1 MYICIILIRCLSK
14 LGKLFIGTIVHSSEV
29 FIDTCNWLTKVQQYL
44 IELFLSQTKNPIKLF
59 WININYVWS
68 YSMVEYTPDQSVAK
82 WLFRDNC
89 TLTTRINYW
98 ISFPLIL
105 MFQIQWIKEVLLFQ
119 VDTSINE
126 AVYHSVVLEV
136 LIKCN
141 W

>member
-1 MYICIILIRCLSK
+1 
-14 LGKLFIGTIVHSSEV
+14 
-29 FIDTCNWLTKVQQYL
+29 
-44 IELFLSQTKNPIKLF
+44 
-59 WININYVWS
+59 
-68 YSMVEYTPDQSVAK
+68 MVEYTPDQSVAK

-98 ISFPLIL
+98 ISFPLIF

-126 AVYHSVVLEV
+126 AVYHSVVLEI